1 MLYLLLNLK
10 TFIMKS
16 KFKDYL
22 LYTLSTIGVVALFIS
37 ATTLP
42 PQTSNVPESHVWE
55 MVVVEGAENRAYSI
69 NKKTGE
75 VRKFAKSFPTKKEAM
90 SGKYN
95 TYVVISEQ

>member
-1 MLYLLLNLK
+1 
-10 TFIMKS
+10 MKS

-42 PQTSNVPESHVWE
+42 PQTSTVPESHVFE
-55 MVVVEGAENRAYSI
+55 IYSSSEDGSVLL

-75 VRKFAKSFPTKKEAM
+75 VWEVGTQSNYLRRLKE
-90 SGKYN
+90 K
-95 TYVVISEQ
+95 

>member
-1 MLYLLLNLK
+1 
-10 TFIMKS
+10 MKS

-42 PQTSNVPESHVWE
+42 PQTSTVPESHVWE
-55 MVVVEGAENRAYSI
+55 MFKGGGAFMF

-75 VRKFAKSFPTKKEAM
+75 VRKYRADILLYQRDGTLVDPVK
-90 SGKYN
+90 G
-95 TYVVISEQ
+95 TYHVMTEK

>member
-1 MLYLLLNLK
+1 
-10 TFIMKS
+10 MKS

-55 MVVVEGAENRAYSI
+55 MHSTSSNTSSHVYAI
-69 NKKTGE
+69 NKVTGE
-75 VRKFAKSFPTKKEAM
+75 VVKQES
-90 SGKYN
+90 KYTHIGSN
-95 TYVVISEQ
+95 TGFGHNAYGE

>member
-1 MLYLLLNLK
+1 
-10 TFIMKS
+10 MKS

-42 PQTSNVPESHVWE
+42 PQSSTVPESHVWE
-55 MVVVEGAENRAYSI
+55 MHSTSNNTNSHMFAI

-75 VRKFAKSFPTKKEAM
+75 VRKYETKYTNVGNDSNFGHYNIAK
-90 SGKYN
+90 Y
-95 TYVVISEQ
+95 

>member
-1 MLYLLLNLK
+1 
-10 TFIMKS
+10 MKS

-42 PQTSNVPESHVWE
+42 PQSSTVPESHVWE
-55 MVVVEGAENRAYSI
+55 IHSDGSSAVRMYAI

-75 VRKFAKSFPTKKEAM
+75 VRKYISAM
-90 SGKYN
+90 SDNVFANYIVMK
-95 TYVVISEQ
+95 QK

>member
-1 MLYLLLNLK
+1 
-10 TFIMKS
+10 MKS

-42 PQTSNVPESHVWE
+42 PQSSTVPESHVWE
-55 MVVVEGAENRAYSI
+55 MYINDGGTTTNAFSI

-75 VRKFAKSFPTKKEAM
+75 VRQH
-90 SGKYN
+90 N
-95 TYVVISEQ
+95 TYYTNQTGATYSNIEFATHRVSVAK

>member
-1 MLYLLLNLK
+1 
-10 TFIMKS
+10 MKS

-55 MVVVEGAENRAYSI
+55 MHLSSEYNGTYAYSI

-75 VRKFAKSFPTKKEAM
+75 VRQHASRYTRMDVKEDKDNTFASYKVSVAK
-90 SGKYN
+90 
-95 TYVVISEQ
+95 